1 MNNKSLNDK
10 VLDIII
16 EEAIEKYAQD
26 IANEEVVCDM
36 TDEEIKRIEQ
46 QKNRI
51 YKKTVAKIK
60 HRRISYRKI
69 IILAATLVVLMA
81 LALNTSAVRTF
92 LFKTYTDISG
102 TTLYITTTK
111 IDDSRYNIIKEFE
124 NKNELIVPGWL
135 PSGMELTE
143 IRDDISSI
151 YLRFESGEK
160 WIRFYQRG
168 IGEGGAVVE
177 TENNKFNLTDCKVLG
192 MEGKLLDITSESNI
206 RLYMAAWNSDNV
218 KYELTTNLD
227 INEMENI
234 LKNLKYYN

>member
-1 MNNKSLNDK
+1 MNKNLNDK

-16 EEAIEKYAQD
+16 EEAIEKYAHD
-26 IANEEVVCDM
+26 IANEEVPCDM
-36 TDEEIKRIEQ
+36 TDEEIKRMEQ

-92 LFKTYTDISG
+92 LFKTYTDMSG
-102 TTLYITTTK
+102 TTLYITTSK

-143 IRDDISSI
+143 ITDDKFSA
-151 YLRFESGEK
+151 YMRFEDGEK
-160 WIRFYQRG
+160 WIRFHQQK
-168 IGEGGAVVE
+168 IGEGISLVE
-177 TENNKFNLTDCKVLG
+177 TEKDKFSITDCKVLD
-192 MEGKLLDITSESNI
+192 MDGKLIDITSASDI
-206 RLYMAAWNSDNV
+206 KVYMAVWNSDNV
-218 KYELTTNLD
+218 KYKLTTNYD
-227 INEMENI
+227 KKTTEKI

>member
-1 MNNKSLNDK
+1 MNKNLNDK

-16 EEAIEKYAQD
+16 EEAIEKYAHD
-26 IANEEVVCDM
+26 IANEEVPCDM
-36 TDEEIKRIEQ
+36 TDEEIKRMEQ

-51 YKKTVAKIK
+51 YKKTVAKFK

-111 IDDSRYNIIKEFE
+111 IDDSRYDTVTEFIH
-124 NKNELIVPGWL
+124 KDELIVPDWL

-143 IRDDISSI
+143 ITDDKFSA
-151 YLRFESGEK
+151 YMRFEDGEK
-160 WIRFYQRG
+160 WIRFHQQK
-168 IGEGGAVVE
+168 IGEGISLVE
-177 TENNKFNLTDCKVLG
+177 TEKDKFSITDCKVLD
-192 MEGKLLDITSESNI
+192 MDGKLIDITSASDI
-206 RLYMAAWNSDNV
+206 KVYMAVWNSDNV
-218 KYELTTNLD
+218 KYKLTTNYD
-227 INEMENI
+227 KKTTEKI